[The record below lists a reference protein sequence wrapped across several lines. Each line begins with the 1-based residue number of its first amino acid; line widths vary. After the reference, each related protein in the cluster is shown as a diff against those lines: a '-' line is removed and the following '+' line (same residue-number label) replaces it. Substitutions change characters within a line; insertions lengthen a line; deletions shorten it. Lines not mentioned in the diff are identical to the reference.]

1 VGGSSLSCP
10 PDAHPGTRR
19 HLPSAASTR
28 PITSKQ
34 KPLDIHTSFNMRY
47 PRHMD
52 RGCDSEDGKGDSR
65 YDSLR
70 LTSLGPTAPPPGPE
84 SGPVPP
90 GHSILTASFATR
102 GPRVQI
108 PPAPQTP
115 GQGVVGDLERRCLH
129 DLLRPLPREY
139 PTGCMPRAP
148 RRVRDS
154 SRCVLPRSSLREL
167 DTAPPWN

>member
-52 RGCDSEDGKGDSR
+52 RGCDSEDGKGDYR
-65 YDSLR
+65 YVSLR

-108 PPAPQTP
+108 PPAPQLLVRALSAISNVAACMICFVRCPANTP
-115 GQGVVGDLERRCLH
+115 QDACPEHLAG
-129 DLLRPLPREY
+129 
-139 PTGCMPRAP
+139 
-148 RRVRDS
+148 
-154 SRCVLPRSSLREL
+154 
-167 DTAPPWN
+167 